1 MEEPPSNE
9 LLNERSRRA
18 DKIVRNPEKY
28 KICGGCDSIIAEKVT
43 ICPNCHA
50 YRFITDE
57 DRVIVQAQ
65 SLGTREPKSVIISDL
80 D

>member
-1 MEEPPSNE
+1 MEEPPSSE
-9 LLNERSRRA
+9 LLNDRARRA

-50 YRFITDE
+50 YRFISDE
-57 DRVIVQAQ
+57 DMVIVQAQ
-65 SLGTREPKSVIISDL
+65 SLGTKEPKSVIISDL